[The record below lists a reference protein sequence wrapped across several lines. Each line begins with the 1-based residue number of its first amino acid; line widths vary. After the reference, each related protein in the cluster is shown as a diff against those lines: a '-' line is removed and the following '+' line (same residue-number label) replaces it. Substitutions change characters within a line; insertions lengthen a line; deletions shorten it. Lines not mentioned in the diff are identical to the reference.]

1 MKMSTPP
8 QLVVENDTPSTDGL
22 DENYANYRE
31 STHPSTES
39 LENDPH
45 STESLENDPHSTECS
60 EKMSTPPQSVAE
72 NEHPSTECS
81 EKMSTP
87 PQSVAENDT
96 VSTEDLDENYANY
109 RESKQSEFSFAGDS
123 GQFAQVIKNLKS
135 IVKNSILQNSPVNNE
150 MIRNSGM
157 NDLYPAYV
165 SGKPERLPTV
175 VREKHGKAEQVI
187 SYVSFSYDD
196 TVDLELLNKKGK
208 FNITAYDRRVYN
220 AVSTLFINGRKTVSL
235 LEIFNI
241 MTGYAKTNPSKSQME
256 TLEKSLGK
264 LKSIK
269 VYIDL
274 TNEVNHK
281 MIQDKQPLIDAGILK
296 NHSDK
301 IKKAVVEDNM
311 LHFKQCYLESDKG
324 KEFKVIQ
331 IIGEPAL
338 LSYNRAKKTLITIP
352 MEYIG
357 LEGQNS
363 TDKTIAFQD
372 YLLMRIFG
380 YKNGKLHENK
390 ILYDTLYRDAGYEKP
405 GDSKGFI
412 RDRETIV
419 KMMEEWK
426 RKGLISEFSEV
437 KEGRSYI
444 GLVFYM
450 AEPPRIE

>member
-1 MKMSTPP
+1 MALSKTEEKIYELLKSNDLYRGEKGVYTVFPQKLLIEKSGKGGSTVRRILKSLEE
-8 QLVVENDTPSTDGL
+8 QEYIHREMIQEENIMLFYFPNEDFVSRHIHDRYENCTPSTV
-22 DENYANYRE
+22 
-31 STHPSTES
+31 S
-39 LENDPH
+39 LEKNVP
-45 STESLENDPHSTECS
+45 
-60 EKMSTPPQSVAE
+60 
-72 NEHPSTECS
+72 
-81 EKMSTP
+81 
-87 PQSVAENDT
+87 

-109 RESKQSEFSFAGDS
+109 RESTQSEFSLSDDPDRFT
-123 GQFAQVIKNLKS
+123 QVIKNLKS
-135 IVKNSILQNSPVNNE
+135 TVKNSILQNSPVNNE
-150 MIRNSGM
+150 MIRNSDM

-165 SGKPERLPTV
+165 SGKSQRLPTV

-196 TVDLELLNKKGK
+196 TVDLEILNKKGK

-235 LEIFNI
+235 LEIFNV
-241 MTGYAKTNPSKSQME
+241 MTGYAKTNPSTSQIE

-264 LKSIK
+264 LKSIR

-311 LHFKQCYLESDKG
+311 LHFKKCNLESDG
-324 KEFKVIQ
+324 GMEFKVIQ

-380 YKNGKLHENK
+380 YKNGKLRENK
-390 ILYDTLYRDAGYEKP
+390 ILYDTMYRDSGYEKP
-405 GDSKGFI
+405 QDSKGFI
-412 RDRETIV
+412 RDRET
-419 KMMEEWK
+419 
-426 RKGLISEFSEV
+426 
-437 KEGRSYI
+437 
-444 GLVFYM
+444 
-450 AEPPRIE
+450 